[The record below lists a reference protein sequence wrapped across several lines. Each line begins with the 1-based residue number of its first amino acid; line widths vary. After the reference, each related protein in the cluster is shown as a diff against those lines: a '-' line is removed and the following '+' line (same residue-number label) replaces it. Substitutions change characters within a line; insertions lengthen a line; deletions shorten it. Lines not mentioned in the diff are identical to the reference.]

1 MSEESSGLPMAP
13 KWDEQKLQEEIAGL
27 KELESKPFV
36 PKAAGYIKRTGP
48 GLLQSAMTLGAGSA
62 TASVLAGAS
71 FGYKLLW
78 VQPVAMFLG
87 VMMLAAL
94 GNVVLTTRERPYKAF
109 GREMSKIIVFL
120 WALGTIMSSIIWHF
134 PQYGLAAGAA
144 RDLAAMAGIDN
155 VPDEVEAANEQVKV
169 AKDQGNN
176 EAILAAEANLKEI
189 KKETSLFS
197 TGLTQQ
203 GLMVSFALGFFI
215 LGVNI
220 FTTFNYGSGST
231 GIRLY
236 EWFLRTCIA
245 LVVLMFAVVCIAG
258 FSHIQWGE
266 VGKGFIGWYGI
277 PNVNDPVQGPRNIQL
292 VLGMLGAAVGINM
305 TFLYPYSLLAKG
317 WRGEHKTLARW
328 DLGMSMFL
336 PFVLVTSL
344 VIIGMTVSGVYDG
357 NDILREG
364 LKPLEASRSLSD
376 VLGEKLGRVIFDL
389 GLIGM
394 TAGAIST
401 HMVVCG
407 FTWSEMLGLK
417 QSKTLFRI
425 FALTPAIGILGVVAN
440 LPFWFPV
447 AASAVCFA
455 MLPIA
460 YLTFLIMNNK
470 RSYIGDAVGK
480 GFSRMLFNFFLVV
493 ALCVATIGSI
503 IQINSRVIQNPKV
516 REYVQQFFGFEK
528 VEKEPVT
535 PQPQDPD
542 REVGEV
548 PPVDDPEG
556 EPSESE

>member
-1 MSEESSGLPMAP
+1 
-13 KWDEQKLQEEIAGL
+13 
-27 KELESKPFV
+27 
-36 PKAAGYIKRTGP
+36 
-48 GLLQSAMTLGAGSA
+48 
-62 TASVLAGAS
+62 
-71 FGYKLLW
+71 
-78 VQPVAMFLG
+78 
-87 VMMLAAL
+87 
-94 GNVVLTTRERPYKAF
+94 
-109 GREMSKIIVFL
+109 
-120 WALGTIMSSIIWHF
+120 
-134 PQYGLAAGAA
+134 
-144 RDLAAMAGIDN
+144 
-155 VPDEVEAANEQVKV
+155 
-169 AKDQGNN
+169 
-176 EAILAAEANLKEI
+176 
-189 KKETSLFS
+189 
-197 TGLTQQ
+197 
-203 GLMVSFALGFFI
+203 
-215 LGVNI
+215 
-220 FTTFNYGSGST
+220 
-231 GIRLY
+231 
-236 EWFLRTCIA
+236 
-245 LVVLMFAVVCIAG
+245 
-258 FSHIQWGE
+258 
-266 VGKGFIGWYGI
+266 
-277 PNVNDPVQGPRNIQL
+277 
-292 VLGMLGAAVGINM
+292 MLGAAVGINM

-344 VIIGMTVSGVYDG
+344 VIVGMTVSGVYDG
-357 NDILREG
+357 NDILRDG

-425 FALTPAIGILGVVAN
+425 FALTPAIGILGVVAD

-480 GFSRMLFNFFLVV
+480 GFSRMLFNFILVV
-493 ALCVATIGSI
+493 ALCMATIGSI

-535 PQPQDPD
+535 PQPLDPD